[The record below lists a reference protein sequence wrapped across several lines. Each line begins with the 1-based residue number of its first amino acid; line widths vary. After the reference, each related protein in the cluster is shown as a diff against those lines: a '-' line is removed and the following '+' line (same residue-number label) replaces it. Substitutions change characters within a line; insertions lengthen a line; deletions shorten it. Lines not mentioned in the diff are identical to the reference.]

1 MADKKG
7 WSNRDLIIAEASM
20 LFWKKG
26 YTETSMKD
34 ISRACGFRPAN
45 IYNFFACKES
55 ILYEILHEE
64 MTEILLPI
72 KYLEDDASV
81 HPSLALRLVI
91 ENLLKL
97 TLSAK
102 RVSKLLFDVGLKNLS
117 PAHQKSIIK
126 LRDDFDRIAI
136 AIIRRGKKAG
146 TFADVDE
153 KLAVFSIA
161 SMIVRARLWYSP
173 KGRNTVDEIVTFIYN
188 FTLRGL
194 GAVQKNRRKLT
205 VA

>member
-1 MADKKG
+1 MAEKKSR
-7 WSNRDLIIAEASM
+7 SNRDLIIVESSI

-26 YTETSMKD
+26 YAETSMKD
-34 ISRACGFRPAN
+34 ISKSCGFRPAN
-45 IYNFFACKES
+45 IYNFFDSKES

-64 MTEILLPI
+64 MTEILTPI
-72 KYLEDDASV
+72 RHLEEDASI
-81 HPSLALRLVI
+81 HPATALRMVI

-102 RVSKLLFDVGLKNLS
+102 RVSKLLFDVGLNNLS
-117 PAHQKSIIK
+117 PAHQKNIIK

-146 TFADVDE
+146 IFLDMDE

-173 KGRNTVDEIVTFIYN
+173 KGKNSVDEIVNFIYS
-188 FTLRGL
+188 FTLNGL
-194 GAVQKNRRKLT
+194 GGGRARK
-205 VA
+205 AKGA

>member
-1 MADKKG
+1 MTDKKVG
-7 WSNRDLIIAEASM
+7 SNRDLIIAEASM

-34 ISRACGFRPAN
+34 ISKACGFRPAN
-45 IYNFFACKES
+45 IYNFFDCKES
-55 ILYEILHEE
+55 ILFEILHEE
-64 MTEILLPI
+64 MTEILAPI
-72 KYLEDDASV
+72 RHLEGDASAA
-81 HPSLALRLVI
+81 PELALKLII
-91 ENLLKL
+91 ESLLKL

-117 PAHQKSIIK
+117 PPHQKSIIK
-126 LRDDFDRIAI
+126 LRDEFDRIAV

-146 TFADVDE
+146 IFSDVDE

-173 KGRNTVDEIVTFIYN
+173 KGRNTVDEIVAFIYN
-188 FTLRGL
+188 FTMCGL
-194 GAVQKNRRKLT
+194 GAAPKNKKRLT